1 MKPHYGFS
9 CEETMEN
16 CTVHLFVF
24 EGMADWEAAFAL
36 ASIQNPQP
44 QMNLGQFSVTTAA
57 RYHAPI
63 TTFGG
68 VRILPHMTID
78 EVFPSESS
86 LLILPGGPAWEA
98 CGNFE
103 ALERAHA
110 FVEEGVPV
118 AAIGAATLALART
131 GLLDAR
137 RHTSNDSTYLAN
149 SGYRGARHYR
159 DVPAISDRKVI
170 TASGNAPLEFA
181 HEVSRQLRLAS
192 SSALATWTALHKHGS
207 PSRFCAA
214 PARCA

>member
-1 MKPHYGFS
+1 MTSLVIYGTALWI
-9 CEETMEN
+9 CREETMEN

-24 EGMADWEAAFAL
+24 DGMADWEAAFAV
-36 ASIQNPQP
+36 AAIQDPQFQLNP
-44 QMNLGQFSVTTAA
+44 GCFSVTTAA

-137 RHTSNDSTYLAN
+137 LHTSNDAAYLAT

-159 DVPAISDRKVI
+159 DVPAIYDRKVI

-181 HEVSRQLRLAS
+181 HEVSNLLRLS
-192 SSALATWTALHKHGS
+192 SSAAPPTWTPTPKH
-207 PSRFCAA
+207 A
-214 PARCA
+214 